1 MKCGSSCQPL
11 THLLTVCTPN
21 INDCKEARKR
31 FRASQKRKLEIAL
44 DEFLSRNGRVVIRK
58 QQMKKATL
66 MNWSPCLCFCCL
78 AGLTAPFF
86 SVFHE
91 SHDEWS
97 SNGIGATGP
106 MLYLSLWNAML
117 TVL

>member
-31 FRASQKRKLEIAL
+31 FHAYQKRKLEIAL

-58 QQMKKATL
+58 QQMKKNNADELVPVL
-66 MNWSPCLCFCCL
+66 M
-78 AGLTAPFF
+78 
-86 SVFHE
+86 
-91 SHDEWS
+91 
-97 SNGIGATGP
+97 
-106 MLYLSLWNAML
+106 LSLLGWFNSAFL
-117 TVL
+117 FCFS